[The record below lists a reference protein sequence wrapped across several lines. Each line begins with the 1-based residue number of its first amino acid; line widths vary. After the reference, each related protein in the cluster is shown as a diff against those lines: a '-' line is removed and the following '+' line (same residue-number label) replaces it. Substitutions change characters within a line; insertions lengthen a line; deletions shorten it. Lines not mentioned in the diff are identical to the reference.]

1 MPIGPEILQI
11 GAQLQAS
18 VFFGETLNY
27 LGRAKS
33 NRQLLVPVPKRSTVP
48 WHTLLERLYGS
59 VGDFLI
65 AGFI

>member
-33 NRQLLVPVPKRSTVP
+33 KRQFSSAEAEYRAMAYTTGEIVWLR
-48 WHTLLERLYGS
+48 W
-59 VGDFLI
+59 
-65 AGFI
+65 